1 MSFDQD
7 GNSRSNVSSGRSN
20 VSSGRSNVSSHVG
33 MNRSGRRKSLGSN
46 YEVMN
51 GKEKSKPVRKVT
63 SSGSLLDSDSIQI
76 YSQES
81 ILSAMDRFVNSVNNM
96 TTCILVPSKLRDLEI
111 SQPPGPTPKAVDGSD
126 MYQVYRMLN
135 GLKQDFIYGPESS
148 DLNDPL
154 VQEPDDG
161 YMNKERSSALDME
174 QDYNLSCSAILRS
187 SCESHESDDTD
198 EATSSSNSC
207 YESGSEEVAEIM
219 DKTLTMD
226 KSLTMD
232 KGLGGR
238 RPSTGVDMVDPTV
251 SIANQLKYHLRGMQ
265 DILIQLSDSADFIT
279 TVYQDE
285 IEGEHSSDP
294 CATSEQLRFKDR
306 NYFRH

>member
-1 MSFDQD
+1 MSFDED
-7 GNSRSNVSSGRSN
+7 GNST
-20 VSSGRSNVSSHVG
+20 SNVSSHVG
-33 MNRSGRRKSLGSN
+33 MNRSGRRKSVASN

-63 SSGSLLDSDSIQI
+63 SSGSLLDSDSSNSIQI

-96 TTCILVPSKLRDLEI
+96 TTCILVPSKLRDLEV
-111 SQPPGPTPKAVDGSD
+111 SRPPGPTPKAVDGSD
-126 MYQVYRMLN
+126 MYQVYKMLN

-148 DLNDPL
+148 EVNDPL
-154 VQEPDDG
+154 LQEPDDG

-174 QDYNLSCSAILRS
+174 QDFNLSCSAILRS
-187 SCESHESDDTD
+187 SSESQESDDTD
-198 EATSSSNSC
+198 EVTSSSNSS

-219 DKTLTMD
+219 DKTLSMD
-226 KSLTMD
+226 KSLSD
-232 KGLGGR
+232 R

-285 IEGEHSSDP
+285 IEGENSSDP

-306 NYFRH
+306 NNYFRH